1 MLLLLCVPLIGFCAI
16 QLMHHYYAF
25 NTPLFMFINGSNIGP
40 EWLWQ
45 DITFLGDGL
54 PAYVIMIFMCRN
66 NARLL
71 WVGLIAALLVSV
83 VIQIGKP
90 LFDVVRPAA
99 ILGEG
104 QIHVI
109 GQTLRLHAFPSGHSA
124 TAFIMAGILAQVL
137 PKNLKWLLIIGAVL
151 IAWSRVK
158 VGAHWPSDVI
168 IGSFIGWQLARL
180 TLYIANRTPSIGH
193 TQRSQ
198 IFLYGLATVCALLLW
213 KHTGAYPLAAPL
225 AHTLSLF
232 GLIYLVL
239 IACQRNGLLNSK
251 LQILFTAFK
260 PNRRN
265 TPKNS

>member
-1 MLLLLCVPLIGFCAI
+1 MLLILCLPLIGYCLV
-16 QLMHHYYAF
+16 QLMQHYYAF

-54 PAYVIMIFMCRN
+54 PAYVLMIFLCRN

-71 WVGLIAALLVSV
+71 WVGLIAALLIGV

-90 LFDVVRPAA
+90 LFDVVRPAM

-104 QIHVI
+104 QIHII
-109 GQTLRLHAFPSGHSA
+109 GQTLRLHSFPSGHSA

-137 PKNLKWLLIIGAVL
+137 PKNLKWPLVIGAVL

-158 VGAHWPSDVI
+158 VGAHWPSDVVL
-168 IGSFIGWQLARL
+168 GSLIGWQLAYL
-180 TLYIANRTPSIGH
+180 ALYIANRTPSIGH
-193 TQRSQ
+193 TPRSQ
-198 IFLYGLATVCALLLW
+198 VFLYGFAAICAIVLW
-213 KHTGAYPLAAPL
+213 THNGGYPLAAPL

-232 GLIYLVL
+232 GLGYLAL
-239 IACQRNGLLNSK
+239 IAYQRDLLRSNK
-251 LQILFTAFK
+251 VQLFFAAFK
-260 PNRRN
+260 PNRAN
-265 TPKNS
+265 THKNS